1 MATARWKEITD
12 ALELEIVQGTRMP
25 GDRVPTEEE
34 IASIHGVSRVTAH
47 RAIRELQV
55 RGLVVRQRRWGTVVA
70 ERSQVKTKRVSLI
83 FDVIDPAN
91 SFPQPGLLRGI
102 QAGIT
107 DEYSVVLCDSQNDP
121 AREAE
126 HLQKASEESD
136 AIVLLPTSAK
146 QNTSLLQG
154 IVKRGIPL
162 VLLDR
167 VPEGVQAPVVL
178 SDNYAI
184 TRSAIDHLTQS
195 GHRRIGFLSFYKPTV
210 STVQDR
216 YRAYQDAMKVATKEH
231 RDDLTRFLA
240 AELEHA
246 HDWRFGQSVKDAVH
260 RILSGPDPATAIFCV
275 QDMFVPEVLEACVEA
290 GKRVPG
296 DVEITSFNDLPPM
309 VLRKPWAIH
318 RIVPRVFEIGRAAGD
333 ELIRQMAGE
342 PIGGQV
348 IQVHADFHPADANG
362 ASQAAGIL
370 SSHPS
375 AMTNGGS

>member
-1 MATARWKEITD
+1 
-12 ALELEIVQGTRMP
+12 MP
-25 GDRVPTEEE
+25 GDKVPTEEE

-47 RAIRELQV
+47 RAIRELQT

-70 ERSQVKTKRVSLI
+70 ERSNVKTKRVSLI

-107 DEYSVVLCDSQNDP
+107 DEFSVVLCDSQNDP

-136 AIVLLPTSAK
+136 GIVLLPTSAK
-146 QNTSLLQG
+146 QNTALLQG

-167 VPEGVQAPVVL
+167 VPEGVKAPVVL

-184 TRSAIDHLTQS
+184 TRSAIDHLTQR

-216 YRAYQDAMKVATKEH
+216 FRGYQDALKLATPDEQED
-231 RDDLTRFLA
+231 RTRFLA

-246 HDWRFGQSVKDAVH
+246 HDRRFGQSVKDAMH
-260 RILSGPDPATAIFCV
+260 RMLSGPEAATAIFCV
-275 QDMFVPEVLEACVEA
+275 QDMFVPEVLEACAEC
-290 GKRVPG
+290 GKRVPE
-296 DVEITSFNDLPPM
+296 DIEITSFNDLPPM
-309 VLRKPWAIH
+309 ILRKPWAIH
-318 RIVPRVFEIGRAAGD
+318 RIVPRVFEIGRAAGED
-333 ELIRQMAGE
+333 LIRQMAGH
-342 PIGGQV
+342 PIGSQV
-348 IQVHADFHPADANG
+348 IQVHADFHPADSEG
-362 ASQAAGIL
+362 VSQPAGIV
-370 SSHPS
+370 SSHSP
-375 AMTNGGS
+375 AITNGGS